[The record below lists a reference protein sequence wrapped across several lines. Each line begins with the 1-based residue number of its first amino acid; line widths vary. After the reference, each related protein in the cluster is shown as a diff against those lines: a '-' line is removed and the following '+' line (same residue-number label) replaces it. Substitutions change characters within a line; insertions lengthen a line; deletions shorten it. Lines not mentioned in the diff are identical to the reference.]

1 MPADMSK
8 TKICSACRLLLD
20 KGVGTVVVT
29 LGSKGSFYMNYEESG
44 WVQALGVDTIDTT
57 GAGDAFNGALVV
69 GLCREESLRSSID
82 FATKVTEHVVTQM
95 GAQPLI
101 SDSILK

>member
-1 MPADMSK
+1 
-8 TKICSACRLLLD
+8 
-20 KGVGTVVVT
+20 
-29 LGSKGSFYMNYEESG
+29 MNYEESG

-69 GLCREESLRSSID
+69 GLCRGESFRSSID
-82 FATKVTEHVVTQM
+82 FAAAYVVTQM